1 MWWPGTF
8 GVYTYRYVGP
18 RDICT
23 TYTFHVGVCWG
34 WGGGREGGRIKYS
47 RPDVTLFIG
56 GISITTLIPKAW
68 EVSQCRDE

>member
-1 MWWPGTF
+1 MHYVYLSCWCVL
-8 GVYTYRYVGP
+8 GV
-18 RDICT
+18 
-23 TYTFHVGVCWG
+23 
-34 WGGGREGGRIKYS
+34 GGGREGGRIKYS